1 MSRTSRQSLAHC
13 DGMPR
18 WPSADVVNLRHHW
31 SVLPRRRTH
40 YPRHGPVANF
50 RDRLARTVTSADI
63 AMTYRS
69 LVTDEVDPEGIELRR
84 AAPEFHIDVVPPV
97 QWATILHLQ
106 G

>member
-1 MSRTSRQSLAHC
+1 M
-13 DGMPR
+13 
-18 WPSADVVNLRHHW
+18 
-31 SVLPRRRTH
+31 
-40 YPRHGPVANF
+40 
-50 RDRLARTVTSADI
+50 TSADI
-63 AMTYRS
+63 AMTYRL